1 MANGKILYCASTMS
15 HLQNFHQPY
24 IQKLRNMGYQVVL
37 CAEKETDQLPA
48 DGTKIV
54 PFQKHMTSMKNLK
67 NILQIRKILK
77 KEKFLAVSVHTTL
90 AAAIVRAAILLL
102 PRAKRPKVFCTC
114 HGYLFHAGDSL
125 GKWKYL
131 LPEKLCTSVTDVLM
145 VMNREDY
152 QIAEK
157 HRLYREKLFL
167 IPGMGVEF
175 RRFDLPQ
182 SKAELRQQYG
192 IAAEEVLFVFAGE
205 FSERKNQQLL
215 VSAFARV
222 AGQMPKAKLVL
233 AGEGALQDACRQQA
247 VQLGIAEQIQFPGHV
262 ENMPVLYHCC
272 DVCISASKIEGLP
285 FNIME
290 AMYCEL
296 PCIASR
302 VKGHEDLLHH
312 RQTGYLYE
320 TETELAAYMVQLY
333 QDRALRKQL
342 GQNARQAVMAYR
354 LDAVQPVIMQVYEEN
369 G

>member
-37 CAEKETDQLPA
+37 CAEKENEQIPA
-48 DGTKIV
+48 DGTIIV
-54 PFQKHMTSMKNLK
+54 PFQKRMTSVKNLQ
-67 NILQIRKILK
+67 NILQIRQILK
-77 KEKFLAVSVHTTL
+77 REKFLAVSVHTTL

-102 PRAKRPKVFCTC
+102 PRANRPKVFYTC
-114 HGYLFHAGDSL
+114 HGYLFEDEGRL
-125 GKWKYL
+125 EKWKYL
-131 LPEKLCTSVTDVLM
+131 LPEKLCASVTDVLM
-145 VMNREDY
+145 VMNREDC

-167 IPGMGVEF
+167 IPGMGVKF

-182 SKAELRQQYG
+182 SKTKLRQQYG
-192 IAAEEVLFVFAGE
+192 IADEEVLFVFAGE
-205 FSERKNQQLL
+205 FSERKNQQMLI
-215 VSAFARV
+215 SAFARA

-233 AGEGALQDACRQQA
+233 AGKGALQDACRQQA
-247 VQLGIAEQIQFPGHV
+247 AQLGIAEQIGFPGHV
-262 ENMPVLYHCC
+262 KNMPVLYHYC

-302 VKGHEDLLHH
+302 IKGHEDLLQHG
-312 RQTGYLYE
+312 QTGYLYE

-333 QDRALRKQL
+333 QDSALRKQL
-342 GQNARQAVMAYR
+342 GQNARQAVMPYR
-354 LDAVQPVIMQVYEEN
+354 LDIVQPTIMQVYEEN
-369 G
+369 L